1 MAAFSRILVAID
13 DSPQAASA
21 LDLAL
26 DLGKAVSASIVL
38 VHAIDP
44 AAIASTAN
52 DAGAASVMEIELDEL
67 EASGKELLE
76 ATTAR
81 VRAAGLQVD
90 ATLRDGVPSAV
101 ILDTAKRSDCDL
113 IVMGT
118 HGRHGVARVFLGS
131 CAEAVLR
138 ESTVPVLVKRS

>member
-1 MAAFSRILVAID
+1 MAVFSRILVAID

-26 DLGKAVSASIVL
+26 ELAKAVSGSIVL

-44 AAIASTAN
+44 GAIASAAN

-101 ILDTAKRSDCDL
+101 ILDTASRSDCDL

-131 CAEAVLR
+131 CAETVLR
-138 ESTVPVLVKRS
+138 ESQVPVLVKRS